1 MFNKGDLR
9 EQYMNRVPDL
19 SLQISPPNPA
29 PSTACTGNSSFDINW
44 RRKDALNSLT
54 YGSQADTQLSLAN
67 PASSASQID
76 SPSPNYFPTTYDDQT
91 RHRNLL
97 KCGQNGGQL
106 SNINH
111 GISLLDVPGPKPTKG
126 IPVYSNTM
134 SLPFLSSDSFVDMDP
149 DKLGF
154 YSSSAASVL
163 HSADACRRASEAARF
178 NGISLEK
185 LRPQFHHHYAQHG
198 AAMGSSRF
206 IPKLQ
211 SNKRNTRTP
220 RMRWTCSLHARF
232 VRAVELLG
240 GHERATPKSVLEL
253 MDVKDLTLSH
263 VKSHLQM
270 YRTVKSSDKPASSSE
285 KIRNEGECAE
295 EDCLGVSRNTVSG
308 NDKCSEKQGSTS
320 PNLSIQHDYDEN
332 NNSIHLWTNSSRG
345 VGLSSWRN
353 PDECRPQA
361 PSSSQSGKQFDGSS
375 LSQQILRVS
384 SVELQNPSLHFSL
397 GKQTTD

>member
-211 SNKRNTRTP
+211 SSKMNTRTP
-220 RMRWTCSLHARF
+220 RMRWTSSLHARF

-332 NNSIHLWTNSSRG
+332 NNSIHLWTNSSSRG

-361 PSSSQSGKQFDGSS
+361 PSSSQSGKQFD
-375 LSQQILRVS
+375 I
-384 SVELQNPSLHFSL
+384 
-397 GKQTTD
+397 